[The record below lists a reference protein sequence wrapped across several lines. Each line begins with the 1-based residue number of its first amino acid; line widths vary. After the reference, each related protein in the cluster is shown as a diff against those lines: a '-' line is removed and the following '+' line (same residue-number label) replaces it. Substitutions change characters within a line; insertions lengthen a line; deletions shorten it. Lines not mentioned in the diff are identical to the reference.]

1 MIKKLLVILFIF
13 SGFLFFQNDIH
24 AQDDPTESKT
34 ESTDKQSKS
43 KDESSVNPSVTK
55 EESSETPAG
64 IKMEDG
70 ILYGKDYDPGM
81 TVVEYSTLMSNPSE
95 YAGKIVIVKG
105 NVSDVCQKAGC
116 WIILSDGTNNTR
128 VTTLHTFVV
137 PKDISGSQAVVIGK
151 FIEAELSEDMAKHYN
166 EESVNKKDDSEIKGS
181 SKVYEIEA
189 DGIKVLNTAGNN

>member
-1 MIKKLLVILFIF
+1 MFKKLILTAFIF
-13 SGFLFFQNDIH
+13 SGLLIVQNDTI

-34 ESTDKQSKS
+34 ESTDKKS
-43 KDESSVNPSVTK
+43 KDESTVNPSVTN
-55 EESSETPAG
+55 EESSEKPAG

-95 YAGKIVIVKG
+95 YAGKTVIVKG
-105 NVSDVCQKAGC
+105 KVSDVCQKAGC

-137 PKDISGSQAVVIGK
+137 PKDIAGSQAVVIGK
-151 FIEAELSEDMAKHYN
+151 FIENELSEEMAKHYN
-166 EESVNKKDDSEIKGS
+166 DESVNKKDESEIKGS
-181 SKVYEIEA
+181 SKVFEIEA
-189 DGIKVLNTAGNN
+189 DGIKVLNTVGNN